1 MGWRFLSL
9 SQWQNVDLT
18 NFDCGDTS
26 VNHFLVNNALSC
38 EKESLSR
45 VFLMLSDAD
54 ELIGYYTLGAS
65 IIPLGEIPNKYKRG
79 IPNFPFP
86 AVLIGQFG
94 ITKKWQ
100 GQGLSYVLLGDI
112 YRRIILLYQQKIIAF
127 RAIRVDVQDQKAKA
141 FWLKQGF
148 IEFKKN
154 SNSLFIP
161 VQTILNEFEIKSRG
175 FEIG

>member
-1 MGWRFLSL
+1 MGWQFLSL
-9 SQWQNVDLT
+9 SQKQDIDIT
-18 NFDCGDTS
+18 TFDCGDFY
-26 VNHFLVNNALSC
+26 VNQFLVNNAFSC
-38 EKESLSR
+38 EREGLSR

-54 ELIGYYTLGAS
+54 QLIGYYTLGAS

-94 ITKKWQ
+94 INKTWQ

-127 RAIRVDVQDQKAKA
+127 RAIRVDIQSEKAKA

-148 IEFKKN
+148 IEFKKS

-161 VQTILNEFEIKSRG
+161 VQTILNEFE
-175 FEIG
+175 